1 MCNTLLKLSF
11 LNLLLTAVLKRF
23 IWLKNFSNE
32 AFEKGVQVISPLVT
46 VQAIKDGHPFLEPEF
61 CPKNLPS

>member
-11 LNLLLTAVLKRF
+11 LNQLLRAVLRRF

-46 VQAIKDGHPFLEPEF
+46 VQAIKDRHPFLEPKF